1 MIKKL
6 ILIILLILS
15 FNSFSQ
21 TNEVKEELKR
31 NYDTV
36 LSESEGFIGVVK
48 NGLLGF
54 VDINGLIHIYPSYE
68 YKKELLDL
76 HHLIYFQPYTFKDG
90 SAIVWEDGDYRLIN
104 KLNQRIF
111 GDTVK
116 IKGKASNAVIL
127 FKNNKYAIYN
137 ASGVKKTDFE
147 YDIIKDIL
155 VSNLL
160 IYKKDNKFGL
170 LNNEGLV
177 IYNHIFDTL
186 FIYRNHNNKTFIK
199 GKIGNKTA
207 ILDTQG
213 KVVFQPYYQD
223 AFVLD
228 EEFVLSKED
237 NKYGIAT
244 TYGKGILYT
253 EFDTVKMIILYDTL
267 FHGIIGDKNMIF
279 NSNSQLTKYFD
290 KDTIINYIIDLN
302 QANPFSWIIEPKASV
317 VRQLG
322 YDTYFA
328 KVDSKPII
336 LNSNSKLLESKSILN
351 ILPSTVNNIDLE
363 RLIFYG
369 ENKLLGMANY
379 NGDTIIEPSFEDLK
393 IVVNGS
399 LYAYKI
405 KGKWGLINSN
415 AESLTYPQYKAI
427 TSSFYNGKYY
437 IKAINFD
444 NKTAL
449 YNEKGELLFHAYYF
463 DIEPVK
469 YEGFFYVTENGGKG
483 IVDSRGNIV
492 IKPEFDEV
500 IVYDDTIFVARRNNE
515 FQVFNNL
522 KNLIYKGSSS
532 IIDVYNSSLV
542 AIENNKIIRIKIKN
556 KVLEKSIEIIGN
568 NNFTTFSQGL
578 DTLILAQYNNK
589 WLFVNRETYKT
600 INTKSFTYASPFYKG
615 FSIVIENKRLF
626 VINNTFEEVF
636 FVMKSNDESELL
648 NNAKLLYN
656 SFSNGKDHHI
666 IKLNQQ
672 FGIIRLK
679 IIK

>member
-90 SAIVWEDGDYRLIN
+90 SAIIWEDGDYRLIN
-104 KLNQRIF
+104 KLSQRVF

-116 IKGKASNAVIL
+116 IKGKANNAVIL
-127 FKNNKYAIYN
+127 FKDNKYAIYN

-160 IYKKDNKFGL
+160 MYKKDNKYGL

-177 IYNHIFDTL
+177 MYNHIFDTL
-186 FIYRNHNNKTFIK
+186 FIYKNHRKKTFIK

-228 EEFVLSKED
+228 GDFVLSKED
-237 NKYGIAT
+237 SKYGIAT

-253 EFDTVKMIILYDTL
+253 EFDTVKMTLSYDTL

-279 NSNSQLTKYFD
+279 NSNSQLIQYFD
-290 KDTIINYIIDLN
+290 KDTNINYIIDLI

-322 YDTYFA
+322 YDTYYA
-328 KVDSKPII
+328 NVDSKPII
-336 LNSNSKLLESKSILN
+336 VNSNSKILEPKPVLN

-369 ENKLLGMANY
+369 ENKLLGLANY
-379 NGDTIIEPSFEDLK
+379 NGDTIIDPRFEDLK
-393 IVVNGS
+393 IVINGS
-399 LYAYKI
+399 IYAFKYQ
-405 KGKWGLINSN
+405 GKWGLMNSN
-415 AESLTYPQYKAI
+415 AESLTYAQYKAI

-437 IKAINFD
+437 IKAINFED
-444 NKTAL
+444 KTAL

-463 DIEPVK
+463 DIEPTQL
-469 YEGFFYVTENGGKG
+469 EGYFYVVENGGRG
-483 IVDSRGNIV
+483 IIDSRGNII

-500 IVYDDTIFVARRNNE
+500 SIHDDTIFIARRNNE

-522 KNLIYKGSSS
+522 KNLIYKGTSS
-532 IIDVYNSSLV
+532 IIDVYNSSLI

-556 KVLEKSIEIIGN
+556 KVLEKSIEIIGD
-568 NNFTTFSQGL
+568 NNFTSFSQGL
-578 DTLILAQYNNK
+578 DTLIIAQQNNK
-589 WLFVNRETYKT
+589 WFFVNRETFKV
-600 INTKSFTYASPFYKG
+600 INTKSFSYASPFYNG
-615 FSIVIENKRLF
+615 FAIVIENKRLI
-626 VINNTFEEVF
+626 VINNKYEEVF
-636 FVMKSNDESELL
+636 FVMKSNDEAELL
-648 NNAKLLYN
+648 NNARLLFN
-656 SFSNGKDHHI
+656 SFSNNKDHHI
-666 IKLNQQ
+666 IKLNQH